1 MNIIIFC
8 LTILV
13 IYGIIAKTIKAYKK
27 LDIKQRMED
36 IEETEENYE
45 NVVKFKKAH
54 KGNIEKKK
62 QTIETFTKE

>member
-27 LDIKQRMED
+27 LDIKQKMED

-54 KGNIEKKK
+54 KGDLKKK
-62 QTIETFTKE
+62 KKIIKTFTKE